1 MSKVALCLAGAL
13 VVFLQGVAFADAN
26 SKWLGPDKQ
35 ALLDTPERLPFFPHR
50 ANTSDNA
57 VLSSGMFDDAEVCG
71 TCHQEIYAQWR
82 TSAMARSWDD
92 PIYRALLKKASE
104 ATDGAVDNFCT
115 GCHTPV
121 GLTTGK
127 ITSAVNRASVEETA
141 ESHPMPGVDCEACH
155 NINARTGI
163 DNGAY
168 VLAPRSRGGRPT
180 KYGPRSDAESP
191 YHETVYSELH
201 TRSDFC
207 GTCHNVTHPFNGVAI
222 ERTYDEWL
230 ESEYAVKG
238 IDCQS
243 CHMAGFKGKAAIM
256 GPERDD
262 VASHWFAGA
271 NATLLSH
278 FGDDEAAQMGSRML
292 QSAAQ
297 IEIVEQPQSLAPGEL
312 ANFTVEVHNT
322 GAGHKLP
329 TGFPEGREVWIDFEV
344 SDATGKSVY
353 RLGQVRNGRTEPGTR
368 NFRVHLGDKDGNE
381 VEYAVWDV
389 THIISDNRILP
400 NGKASAVFAFIVPE
414 GAVGPLKAKA
424 TLRYWPFPQG
434 LVDELVGEGKVDV
447 KITDMTRTQV
457 TVPMAVERTADR
469 VDASGAPQAASHV
482 GKVCNAEGICS

>member
-1 MSKVALCLAGAL
+1 MCKVAMLLAGA
-13 VVFLQGVAFADAN
+13 VVFLFHGVVFADAN

-35 ALLDTPERLPFFPHR
+35 ALLDTPERMPFFPHR
-50 ANTSDNA
+50 ANTSDNE
-57 VLSSGMFDDAEVCG
+57 VLSSGMFDDAAVCG
-71 TCHQEIYAQWR
+71 ACHQEIYKQWQ
-82 TSAMARSWDD
+82 TSAMARAWDD
-92 PIYRALLKKASE
+92 PIYRALLKRASE
-104 ATDGAVDNFCT
+104 ATDGKVDNFCT

-127 ITSAVNRASVEETA
+127 ITSAVNRASPEETA
-141 ESHPMPGVDCEACH
+141 ETHPMPGVDCEACH
-155 NINARTGI
+155 NIQARTGI

-180 KYGPRSDAESP
+180 KFGPRADAKSP

-230 ESEYAVKG
+230 ESEYAEKDIG
-238 IDCQS
+238 CQS
-243 CHMAGFKGKAAIM
+243 CHMASFKGRAATM

-271 NATLLSH
+271 NTTLLSH
-278 FGDDEAAQMGSRML
+278 FGDHEAAQRGREML
-292 QSAAQ
+292 QSAA
-297 IEIVEQPQSLAPGEL
+297 EVKIVDQPRHLKPGEL
-312 ANFTVEVHNT
+312 ANFTVIVRNT

-344 SDATGKSVY
+344 IDATGKSVY
-353 RLGQVRNGRTEPGTR
+353 RLGAVREGKTEPGTR

-381 VEYAVWDV
+381 VEYAVWAV

-400 NGKASAVFAFIVPE
+400 NGKAQSVFAFIVPDD
-414 GAVGPLKAKA
+414 AVGPLKVSA

-434 LVDELVGEGKVDV
+434 LVDELVGRGKIDV
-447 KITDMTRTQV
+447 KITDMTRAELS
-457 TVPMAVERTADR
+457 VPLSFGRTADKR
-469 VDASGAPQAASHV
+469 GAREPSQAA
-482 GKVCNAEGICS
+482 NAVAGTCDRAVECS